1 MLHGLRWMGLLVL
14 LAFVFPAIGADEKKD
29 AEKPGVKKDDPKK
42 KDDKKDA
49 KDDKTDKTDK
59 TDKKDAKDPK
69 KDDKPEKEKYFAV
82 GQPVVG
88 TLVKVENGLQLTLRT
103 KQRVFNAG
111 AKRFDLVD
119 KEIPYEIGEDMAV
132 RIESP
137 PMAFDDKG
145 RVKKY
150 TPEELAE
157 LKGPDKKAWGYTA
170 DADALKPQMV
180 LKLFLGK
187 RKSTP
192 KSEPPVIYMIHI
204 AGNGNAPGGG

>member
-29 AEKPGVKKDDPKK
+29 ADKPGVKKDDPKK

-59 TDKKDAKDPK
+59 KDAPK
-69 KDDKPEKEKYFAV
+69 KDDKPEKEKYFPV

-88 TLVKVENGLQLTLRT
+88 TLMKVDNGLQIVLKT
-103 KQRVFNAG
+103 KQRIFNAG
-111 AKRFDLVD
+111 AKRFELQD
-119 KEIPYEIGEDMAV
+119 KDISYEIGEDMLV
-132 RIESP
+132 RIENP

-150 TPEELAE
+150 TAEELAE
-157 LKGPDKKAWGYTA
+157 LKGPDKKMWGYTA
-170 DADALKPQMV
+170 DADALKPQLV

-192 KSEPPVIYMIHI
+192 KAEPPVIYMIHI
-204 AGNGNAPGGG
+204 AGNGSTPGGG